1 MKRKAIIGSALA
13 VLALAVPASSAMAL
27 GPQPVPESHVEE
39 TPNGPI
45 WVPNGPLE
53 GTGTTEDGMPYG
65 WSISPCVYA
74 DTQAAYA
81 PFETEVPHFDWC
93 FHEPGYLGGDAP
105 AAAKTSGHAK
115 PKAKGKHVKKSH
127 AKKAAAGGKRG

>member
-1 MKRKAIIGSALA
+1 MKVKSVIGSALA
-13 VLALAVPASSAMAL
+13 VLALTVFASSAMAL
-27 GPQPVPESHVEE
+27 GTQPPNSHVEE
-39 TPNGPI
+39 TPTGPI

-65 WSISPCVYA
+65 WGISPCVYA
-74 DTQAAYA
+74 ESQALYA
-81 PFETEVPHFDWC
+81 PFETAPPNFDWC

-115 PKAKGKHVKKSH
+115 SKAKGKHAPNLSRTGCNGW
-127 AKKAAAGGKRG
+127 A